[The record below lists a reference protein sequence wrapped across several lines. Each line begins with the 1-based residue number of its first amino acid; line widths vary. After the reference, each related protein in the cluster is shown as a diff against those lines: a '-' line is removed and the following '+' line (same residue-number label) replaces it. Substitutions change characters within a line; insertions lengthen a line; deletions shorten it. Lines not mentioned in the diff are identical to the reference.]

1 MSTLLKNQNEI
12 LTLLTGLLTIRNVIV
27 NIILKDLNFV
37 FFVRIEIRK
46 KNADLQKS
54 MTLEMQICRQEV
66 IEEVQ
71 QLKATF
77 SRMVD
82 MTRATNYNH
91 EDLAFLEIADRN
103 GANDDDG
110 DSESELESDDEE
122 VEERHYLFR

>member
-1 MSTLLKNQNEI
+1 MSTVLKNQNEI
-12 LTLLTGLLTIRNVIV
+12 LTLLTGLLKIQNVIV

-37 FFVRIEIRK
+37 FFEIEIRK

-82 MTRATNYNH
+82 MTRGTDYNH
-91 EDLAFLEIADRN
+91 EDLAFLEIAERN

-110 DSESELESDDEE
+110 DSESEVESDDEE